1 VFCPVLIAAAYRGDF
16 QQNVPVSSLESGS
29 DHTHEPPPDDEYTV
43 SPLELFFDLMFVFAF
58 TQVTSLMAHD
68 LTWTGLLRGTALL
81 LVVWWAWVGYSWL
94 TNAVRV
100 DDIIPARIVVF
111 AAMAAG
117 LVMALAIPHAFSG
130 DGVMFGFSYF
140 AVTGLFVLLYLLA
153 TKDRPEMHRA
163 VVLLAPGVL
172 AAPLLLVIAGF
183 LDEGLVRGSLWTL
196 AIVVTIAA
204 PFVSGTQGWYVRPGH
219 FAERHGLII
228 IIALGESLVALGV
241 AASAEPKTFT
251 VVLSSIMG
259 LALVACLWWIYFD
272 VVSRAAELALRRA
285 TGAARNAL
293 ARDCYSY
300 IHFLMVLGVVFVAL
314 GLKVGVLDVKEP
326 LDVIASVGLFGGVA
340 FYMLGHMA
348 VRLRTVGGVN
358 RWRLGLTILLVCLI
372 PVGTIIPAYA
382 SVTVLL
388 ALLVAGIAQTMLSYR
403 DVRHHVRYHAE

>member
-1 VFCPVLIAAAYRGDF
+1 M
-16 QQNVPVSSLESGS
+16 SSRNDSAS
-29 DHTHEPPPDDEYTV
+29 DHTHEPPADDEYTV
-43 SPLELFFDLMFVFAF
+43 SPLELFFDLVFVFAF
-58 TQVTSLMAHD
+58 TQVTSLMARD

-111 AAMAAG
+111 AVMAAG
-117 LVMALAIPHAFSG
+117 LVMALAIPKAFSG
-130 DGVMFGFSYF
+130 NGVMFGFSYF
-140 AVTGLFVLLYLLA
+140 AVTGLFILLYFVA

-172 AAPLLLVIAGF
+172 AAPVLLVIAGF
-183 LDEGLVRGSLWTL
+183 LNEGVLRGSLWTL
-196 AIVVTIAA
+196 AIIVTIVA

-228 IIALGESLVALGV
+228 IIALGESLVSLGLS
-241 AASAEPKTFT
+241 ASEEPKTFT
-251 VVLSSIMG
+251 VVLASVMG

-300 IHFLMVLGVVFVAL
+300 IHFPMVLGVVFVAL
-314 GLKVGVLDVKEP
+314 GLKIGVLGVEQP

-340 FYMLGHMA
+340 LYLLGHIG
-348 VRLRTVGGVN
+348 VRLRTIGGVN
-358 RWRLGLTILLVCLI
+358 PWRLGLTILLVCLI
-372 PVGTIIPAYA
+372 PVGTNIPAYA
-382 SVTVLL
+382 SVTLLL
-388 ALLVAGIAQTMLSYR
+388 ALLVGSIGQTMFSYR
-403 DVRHHVRYHAE
+403 EVRHHVRYHAE